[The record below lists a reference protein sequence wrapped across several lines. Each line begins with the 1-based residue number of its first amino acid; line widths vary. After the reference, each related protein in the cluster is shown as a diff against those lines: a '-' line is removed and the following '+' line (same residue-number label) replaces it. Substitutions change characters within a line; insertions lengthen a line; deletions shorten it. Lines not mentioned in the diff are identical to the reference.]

1 MWVYIVPVEQYIP
14 NESEVLKYLRYMNMV
29 EIENILYIDL
39 YLDDISVI
47 KISFYYL
54 DLID

>member
-1 MWVYIVPVEQYIP
+1 MDAGIYCACRAIHPEWEWGSKIFEVYEYGWDW
-14 NESEVLKYLRYMNMV
+14 KYSVY
-29 EIENILYIDL
+29 

>member
-1 MWVYIVPVEQYIP
+1 MRVYIVPVEQYIP

-29 EIENILYIDL
+29 EIENILY

>member
-29 EIENILYIDL
+29 EIENILYI

>member
-1 MWVYIVPVEQYIP
+1 MRVYIVPVEQYIP
-14 NESEVLKYLRYMNMV
+14 NESEVLKYLRYMDMV
-29 EIENILYIDL
+29 QIENNLHI
-39 YLDDISVI
+39 YLDDISVM

>member
-1 MWVYIVPVEQYIP
+1 MRVYIVPVEQYIP

-29 EIENILYIDL
+29 EIENILYKLI